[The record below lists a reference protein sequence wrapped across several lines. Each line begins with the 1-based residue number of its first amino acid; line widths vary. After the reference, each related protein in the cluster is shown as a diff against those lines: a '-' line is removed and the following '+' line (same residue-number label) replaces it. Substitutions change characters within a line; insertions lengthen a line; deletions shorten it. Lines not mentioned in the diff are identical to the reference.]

1 MIVDVMVRKP
11 VYCAKGARCLES
23 LIIRLVIFYSGSL
36 ERLPFSIRVLLEAA
50 IRKCDGFYVK
60 QQDVDNILN
69 WEERQNDA
77 EIPFSPARVLLQDFT

>member
-1 MIVDVMVRKP
+1 MV
-11 VYCAKGARCLES
+11 S
-23 LIIRLVIFYSGSL
+23 FTTSML

-60 QQDVDNILN
+60 QEDVDNILN